1 MPEKALKEVA
11 AKYHLNT
18 DQAAEIMRLL
28 DGGFSIPYVMRYH
41 KELAAGL
48 EPDSFYE
55 LIEEKRRLDKLETR
69 RRKIIKKLKQREVLT
84 DDLEQKMNQ
93 ARDMRELIDY
103 YVPFR
108 PRKRSRSRQAL
119 SQGLE
124 PLARAVFS
132 QEEFIPDMAAAAE
145 PYLDAEKGLT
155 GVEDALEGVFHIVSD
170 WVAEGKSHRDRQRQV
185 FRDEADIV
193 VKRAARSLP
202 GRLVREFRTYFDFR
216 QKAAR
221 LHPYHMLTVLRGK
234 RLKVLDYHFE
244 APPAAMSRA
253 AVELY
258 LAGGA
263 SQFEQIETEVAA
275 LADLNKGEELKKL
288 NGTEFLVACIK
299 HSLETVLADVTARE
313 LEQEL
318 CKRAEALALDII
330 RRNVRSMLMAQPL
343 LKRML
348 GIHPGYR
355 TGCKLAAVD
364 GKGNVLA
371 TTTVYPHP
379 PQKKVEEA
387 TAEIS
392 RLIQEH
398 SLEVVVI
405 GDGTGAE
412 ETEALIAGLVDE
424 KFPDLH
430 YTVVPEA
437 GIDAY
442 STSRGARNELPGVR
456 AEERCSVALCRRLL
470 DPLSELA
477 KINPRE
483 LCPGPYADEV
493 NGGALKELLERLL
506 EECVCKVGVDVNSAH
521 YSLLRYVSG
530 LGPEKALAIVE
541 CREKN
546 GPFTSRQQLRDV
558 PKFDRASYDRA
569 AGFLKVEGSEDPL
582 DVTRIHP
589 SFYPVARAI
598 CEQLEVPVESLRAEE
613 GRQRIAERRNEIK
626 LTELEKQFEVHY
638 LLLKDI
644 VAELIDPWPDPRRDE
659 QAPCLRQRRL
669 QFDQLEPDQWLS
681 GTVRNIADFGVFVD
695 IGVGE
700 DGLIHISQLSDK
712 FVQSPYD
719 VVCVGD
725 QVRVRVLRVD
735 TEKQRISLSLREEGG
750 AKEHAA
756 PAPRRRRAP
765 EERRRA
771 EAEPVAAVDVPAKR
785 PSGAVQA
792 PRSTVGWQS
801 RRVQKAAVSDRLS
814 KTQQRMLKKHEPEPA
829 EEKKPEPEEEE
840 ARADA
845 GGLLGKLDFASI
857 ERRGKPS
864 D

>member
-18 DQAAEIMRLL
+18 DQAAEILRLL
-28 DGGFSIPYVMRYH
+28 DSGFSIPYVMRYH

-55 LIEEKRRLDKLETR
+55 LIEENRRLDKLDTR
-69 RRKIIKKLKQREVLT
+69 RRKIIKKLKQREVLN
-84 DDLEQKMNQ
+84 DELEQKMEQ

-119 SQGLE
+119 AQGLE

-132 QEEFIPDMAAAAE
+132 QEELIADMAAAAE
-145 PYLDAEKGLT
+145 PYVEAEKGLA
-155 GVEDALEGVFHIVSD
+155 GVEDVLDGVFHIVSD
-170 WVAEGKSHRDRQRQV
+170 WVAEEKSHRDRQRQV
-185 FRDEADIV
+185 FRDAADIV

-202 GRLVREFRTYFDFR
+202 GRLVREFRSYFDFR
-216 QKAAR
+216 QKADR
-221 LHPYHMLTVLRGK
+221 LHPYHMLTILRGK
-234 RLKVLDYHFE
+234 RLKALDYHFDAPME
-244 APPAAMSRA
+244 AMTRA

-258 LAGGA
+258 VAGGA
-263 SQFEQIETEVAA
+263 SQFEQIETELSA
-275 LADLNKGEELKKL
+275 LGELTKGEELKKL
-288 NGTEFLVACIK
+288 NSTEFIVACIK
-299 HSLETVLADVTARE
+299 HSLATVLADVTARE
-313 LEQEL
+313 LEREL

-330 RRNVRSMLMAQPL
+330 RRNVHSMLMARPL
-343 LKRML
+343 RKRIL

-364 GKGNVLA
+364 ERGNVLA
-371 TTTVYPHP
+371 ATTVYPHA
-379 PQKKVEEA
+379 PQNEVEAASKEL
-387 TAEIS
+387 S
-392 RLIQEH
+392 RLIEEH
-398 SLEVVVI
+398 GLEVVAI

-412 ETEALIAGLVDE
+412 ETEALIAGLVAE
-424 KFPDLH
+424 KFPDLY

-442 STSRGARNELPGVR
+442 STSRAARNELPGIR

-477 KINPRE
+477 KIGPRE
-483 LCPGPYADEV
+483 LCPGPYADDV
-493 NGGALKELLERLL
+493 NGGALKELLDRVL
-506 EECVCKVGVDVNSAH
+506 EECVCKAGVDVNSAH

-530 LGPEKALAIVE
+530 LGPERALAIVE
-541 CREKN
+541 YREKN
-546 GPFTSRQQLRDV
+546 GPFTSRQQLREV
-558 PKFDRASYDRA
+558 PKIDQASYDRA
-569 AGFLKVEGSEDPL
+569 AGFLKVEGSENPL

-589 SFYPVARAI
+589 RLYPVAQAI
-598 CEQLEVPVESLRAEE
+598 CEQLEVPLEDVRTEE
-613 GRQRIAERRNEIK
+613 GRERIAAGRSEIK
-626 LTELEKQFEVHY
+626 LADLEKQFEVHY

-644 VAELIDPWPDPRRDE
+644 VAELVDPWPDPRHDE
-659 QAPCLRQRRL
+659 QGPVLRQQRL
-669 QFDQLEPDQWLS
+669 ELDQLELDQWVN

-700 DGLIHISQLSDK
+700 DGLIHISQLADK
-712 FVQSPYD
+712 YVESPYD

-725 QVRVRVLRVD
+725 QVRARVLKVD
-735 TEKQRISLSLREEGG
+735 TDKQRISLSLRKEGG
-750 AKEHAA
+750 TKERSAA
-756 PAPRRRRAP
+756 PPRRRRTG
-765 EERRRA
+765 EQRGRVEH
-771 EAEPVAAVDVPAKR
+771 VAAADVPSKR

-792 PRSTVGWQS
+792 PKSTIGWQS
-801 RRVQKAAVSDRLS
+801 RRVQKAVVSDRLS
-814 KTQQRMLKKHEPEPA
+814 KTQQRMLKKREPQPPQ
-829 EEKKPEPEEEE
+829 EKEEEGRE
-840 ARADA
+840 EETRTDV